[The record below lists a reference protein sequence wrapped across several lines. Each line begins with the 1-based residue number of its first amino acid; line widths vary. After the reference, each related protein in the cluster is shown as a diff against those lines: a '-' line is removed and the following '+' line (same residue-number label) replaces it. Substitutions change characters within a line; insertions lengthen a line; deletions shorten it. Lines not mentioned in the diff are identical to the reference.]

1 MGSDPGGGHDEG
13 RCRRASR
20 DMIKTKISLAQIGAE
35 VRQNNNTKVL
45 IFIYTLRG
53 PIHITVLIHLRQ
65 V

>member
-1 MGSDPGGGHDEG
+1 
-13 RCRRASR
+13 
-20 DMIKTKISLAQIGAE
+20 MIKTKISLAQIGAE